1 MMKKTEIYRCLLH
14 ELKCRRER
22 LEHSWKEILES
33 NQQEGKSSAGD
44 KHETGAAM
52 IHLEMEQ
59 LGRQLEELKKQEE
72 EVVRYSSN
80 NIGVE
85 QRVVM
90 GSLVST
96 NVGLYYVITGFGKL
110 QCVDQEV
117 YVIGRTSPA
126 GQALWGKSVGERF
139 EWGRVKG
146 EVISIE

>member
-1 MMKKTEIYRCLLH
+1 M
-14 ELKCRRER
+14 
-22 LEHSWKEILES
+22 EHSWKEILES
-33 NQQEGKSSAGD
+33 NQQEGKSAAGD

>member
-1 MMKKTEIYRCLLH
+1 MKKEEIHNRLLH
-14 ELKCRRER
+14 ELTSRMDR
-22 LEHSWKEILES
+22 LEQAWKDLLES

-52 IHLEMEQ
+52 VHLELQQ
-59 LGRQLEELKKQEE
+59 LGRQLDELRRQLE
-72 EVVRYSSN
+72 EVYQSRPEKSAV
-80 NIGVE
+80 IGQVSL
-85 QRVVM
+85 

-96 NVGLYYVITGFGKL
+96 NVGLYYMITGYGKL

-117 YVIGRTSPA
+117 YVIGRTSPS
-126 GQALWGKSVGERF
+126 GQAIWGKSVGDGF